1 MNKPLTELQQ
11 FMGAYFNQDWTEDH
25 PSADDV
31 IDTFLQDS
39 PKDVILTVRKEIL
52 ELINSHTDE
61 SDLQENLLH
70 EQYCYYHYPYQWK
83 SGKSWLEHVV
93 DMFDESLR
101 HKRDE

>member
-1 MNKPLTELQQ
+1 
-11 FMGAYFNQDWTEDH
+11 MGAYFKQDWAEDH

-52 ELINSHTDE
+52 ELISSHANE
-61 SDLQENLLH
+61 SDLQKNLLH

-93 DMFDESLR
+93 DMLDESLR